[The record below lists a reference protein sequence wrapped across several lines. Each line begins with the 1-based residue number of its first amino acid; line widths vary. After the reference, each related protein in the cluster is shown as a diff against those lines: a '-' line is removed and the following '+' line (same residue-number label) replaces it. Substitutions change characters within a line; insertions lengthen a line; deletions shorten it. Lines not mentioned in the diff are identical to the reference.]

1 MRRAVFAVIALVVF
15 PVLSAC
21 GADGTASSGLHDHG
35 GSSAANVALVSNDVI
50 VDVTLD
56 PAKVG
61 ATTLHMEFA
70 PPGGRLEKVGNVRAT
85 LVNETSGVAP
95 IEVVLV
101 DDGLNHFHADIE
113 LDTPGD
119 WDVTIDAEVQGGT
132 QLSYRT
138 TMNVAD

>member
-1 MRRAVFAVIALVVF
+1 VRRAVFAVIALVVF
-15 PVLSAC
+15 PVSSAC
-21 GADGTASSGLHDHG
+21 GADGTESSGLHNHG
-35 GSSAANVALVSNDVI
+35 GVDAANVALVSNDVI
-50 VDVTLD
+50 VDITLD

-61 ATTLHMEFA
+61 TATLHMEFA

-85 LVNETSGVAP
+85 LTNRASGAAP
-95 IEVVLV
+95 IDVVLV

-132 QLSYRT
+132 RLSYRT
-138 TMNVAD
+138 TMSVAD

>member
-15 PVLSAC
+15 PVFSAC
-21 GADGTASSGLHDHG
+21 GTDDTGSSGLHNHG
-35 GSSAANVALVSNDVI
+35 GADAANVALVSNDVI
-50 VDVTLD
+50 VDITLD

-61 ATTLHMEFA
+61 TATLHMEFA
-70 PPGGRLEKVGNVRAT
+70 PPGGRLERVGNVRAT
-85 LVNETSGVAP
+85 LVNETSGAAP